1 MRFLESVIVVL
12 ALLGCNVDAVNAQTT
27 AKSVNTDLDSMLNA
41 YQGIKN
47 ATPGRVGPGGDLLVF
62 VSFSMPEQELNS
74 LARQAKEY
82 GGTLI
87 LRGFKDNRLS
97 ETKAAALKLN
107 ASGASW
113 KIHPQLFKTFSVNQV
128 PAIVVASDA
137 SNQLLANG
145 CAPDAA
151 FTSIYG
157 AQSIEL
163 SLRKIIEQ
171 SRQKDIVRI
180 ANSKLDEYYR
190 AGRLGG

>member
-1 MRFLESVIVVL
+1 
-12 ALLGCNVDAVNAQTT
+12 
-27 AKSVNTDLDSMLNA
+27 
-41 YQGIKN
+41 
-47 ATPGRVGPGGDLLVF
+47 
-62 VSFSMPEQELNS
+62 MPEQELNS

-145 CAPDAA
+145 CAPDTA

-157 AQSIEL
+157 AQSIEM
-163 SLRKIIEQ
+163 SLRKIVEQ
-171 SRQKDIVRI
+171 SNQREIVKI
-180 ANSKLDEYYR
+180 SQNKLNFYYSNAR
-190 AGRLGG
+190 

>member
-1 MRFLESVIVVL
+1 MRFLESVTVALVL
-12 ALLGCNVDAVNAQTT
+12 LVCNVQGSLAQSKAQSVNA
-27 AKSVNTDLDSMLNA
+27 DIDSMLSA
-41 YQGIKN
+41 YQSIKS
-47 ATPGRVGPGGDLLVF
+47 GSQSQGQVKPGGDLLVF
-62 VSFSMPEQELNS
+62 ISFSMPEHEINT
-74 LARQAKEY
+74 LAKQTKEY

-113 KIHPQLFKTFSVNQV
+113 KIHPQLFQTFSINQV

-145 CAPDAA
+145 CAPETA
-151 FTSIYG
+151 FASIYG
-157 AQSIEL
+157 AQSVEL

-171 SRQKDIVRI
+171 SRQKDIVKI
-180 ANSKLDEYYR
+180 ANSKIDEYYR
-190 AGRLGG
+190 VSR